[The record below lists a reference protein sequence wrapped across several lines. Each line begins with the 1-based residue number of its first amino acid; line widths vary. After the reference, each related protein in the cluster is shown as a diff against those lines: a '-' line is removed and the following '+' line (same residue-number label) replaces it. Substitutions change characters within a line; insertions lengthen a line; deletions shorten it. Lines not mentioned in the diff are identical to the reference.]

1 MGDPITVAAGAMMGA
16 DVIGGAV
23 QANSAK
29 KAQQAQ
35 YKKMNAIFEQLS
47 PEVRGLYD
55 RAFDMS
61 KGYGKTSMRQAE
73 QSAKASFD
81 AGREDAI
88 SRGLHNT
95 TYLDAMRRGINSDL
109 MGAKSAI
116 NEQTA
121 TMLAQ
126 ILQGKAGAISNLGLG
141 HAQALSQYQMAPGGS
156 PGLANW
162 AKVFWPNG
170 LGG

>member
-1 MGDPITVAAGAMMGA
+1 MGLETAIGGAMMGA
-16 DVIGGAV
+16 DIIGGAA

-47 PEVRGLYD
+47 PEIRGLYD
-55 RAFDMS
+55 DAF
-61 KGYGKTSMRQAE
+61 KLAGNYGKTSMRQAE
-73 QSAKASFD
+73 QASASSLA
-81 AGREDAI
+81 AAREDSI

-95 TYLDAMRRGINSDL
+95 TYFDAMRRGVNSDL

-121 TMLAQ
+121 MMLSN
-126 ILQGKAGAISNLGLG
+126 ILQGKAGAIGNLGMG
-141 HAQALSQYQMAPGGS
+141 HAQALSQYQMAPGQG
-156 PGLANW
+156 PGLSNW
-162 AKVFWPNG
+162 AKAFWPNG
-170 LGG
+170 IG